1 LGTWRQGKHEPDTLD
16 SKLTY
21 TLSLQVTNTEANIVS
36 KDGATEFEEIL
47 TQNFTLYRNSDG
59 SYQEKETQVAVVQ
72 VDSLSKYRNKKF

>member
-1 LGTWRQGKHEPDTLD
+1 MD